1 MSDQTWTA
9 VETYFESELIAA
21 DASLEAALRASA
33 AAGLPDIQVSASQ
46 GKLLHLLALTLPAR
60 RILEVGTLGGYSA
73 LWLARAL
80 PPDGRLVTLE
90 IDPHHAEVARQN
102 FLHGGMSQ
110 RIDLQVGP
118 ALESLA
124 LLRAQRVA
132 PFDLVFID
140 ADKPNNLGYIQAA
153 LELAREGTLIVV
165 DNVVRDGEV
174 VARRRDVAA
183 EGVRRMTEWIARETR
198 LTATVIQTV
207 GHKGYDGFLL
217 ARVGAPR

>member
-9 VETYFESELIAA
+9 VEAYFESELIGA
-21 DASLEAALRASA
+21 DAVLEAALRASA
-33 AAGLPDIQVSASQ
+33 TAGLPDIQVSASQ

-102 FLHGGMSQ
+102 FVHGGVAG

-124 LLRAQRVA
+124 RLRAQRVA

-140 ADKPNNLGYIQAA
+140 ADKPNNLGYVQAA
-153 LELAREGTLIVV
+153 LELAHEGTLIVV

-174 VARRRDVAA
+174 VARRRDAAA
-183 EGVRRMTEWIARETR
+183 EGVRRMTEWIAREAR

-207 GHKGYDGFLL
+207 GLKGYDGFLL
-217 ARVGAPR
+217 ARVFAPQ